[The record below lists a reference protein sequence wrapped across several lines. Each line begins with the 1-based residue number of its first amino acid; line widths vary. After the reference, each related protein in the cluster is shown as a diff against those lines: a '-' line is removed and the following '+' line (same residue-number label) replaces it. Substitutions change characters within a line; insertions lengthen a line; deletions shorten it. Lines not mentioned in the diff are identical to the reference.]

1 MATLSASHNAG
12 TVTVTGSGYSAN
24 ARVVVNVQYVATNN
38 ARRFNEMRQV
48 VADGSGNVTLTYP
61 VPFPTGTITARS
73 LTGALQNVLE
83 ATTAGVSV

>member
-48 VADGSGNVTLTYP
+48 VADGSGNVTL
-61 VPFPTGTITARS
+61 A
-73 LTGALQNVLE
+73 GALQNVLE